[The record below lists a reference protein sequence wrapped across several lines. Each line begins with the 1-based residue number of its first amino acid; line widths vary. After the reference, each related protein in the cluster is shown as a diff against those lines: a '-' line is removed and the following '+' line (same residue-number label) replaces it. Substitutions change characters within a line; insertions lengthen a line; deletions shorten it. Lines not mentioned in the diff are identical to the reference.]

1 MNKKNQ
7 IRLFKPSFNN
17 DEIKSIKEVFKSPW
31 LGYGE
36 KVKEFENK
44 FSKFIGSNYTIGL
57 NSCTAALHLSIA
69 VNNFKRK
76 KKSSSSSYDLQCYCC
91 FGIV

>member
-17 DEIKSIKEVFKSPW
+17 DEIKAIKEVFKSPW

-44 FSKFIGSNYTIGL
+44 F
-57 NSCTAALHLSIA
+57 
-69 VNNFKRK
+69 
-76 KKSSSSSYDLQCYCC
+76 
-91 FGIV
+91 